1 MRLRIPHAVRHGF
14 SAPVWGVATV
24 ATLGCALPLALG
36 LVSNHNGFLWAALG
50 AFQASLANP
59 LHRYGMLRMLLI
71 GTLGAGAAALGY
83 LAASHPLAS
92 LLLFAAMGLLLARLQ
107 RYGHVAGKLGLGLA
121 VCLCLGQGSHGQS
134 DLNNAGA
141 VAALFLLGALWTTL
155 LAFMLRGLHALRTW
169 PYMPRLLAVLKVMR
183 RQARGVPRRPWLL
196 HALAC
201 VLSLGL
207 AGLFIDLL
215 ELAHGYWLSL
225 AVVILLQLNLAQ
237 GPRPLLPMALAVL
250 LASAL
255 MTVVGHSLER
265 PLLLSALLMP
275 LIFFNRAFQANHYLL
290 FAIQTTLGCLLL
302 REGLATDWQA
312 PQGRL
317 LNVVLGIALVL
328 AVASLVRGLRRL
340 AGRVAAPR
348 NGRMSGN

>member
-24 ATLGCALPLALG
+24 ATLGCALPLVLG
-36 LVSNHNGFLWAALG
+36 LVSGHNGFLWAALG
-50 AFQASLANP
+50 AFQAALANP

-71 GTLGAGAAALGY
+71 GTLGALAAALGY
-83 LAASHPLAS
+83 TAASHPLYS

-107 RYGHVAGKLGLGLA
+107 RYGNEAGKLGLGLA

-141 VAALFLLGALWTTL
+141 VAMLFLLGALWTTL
-155 LAFMLRGLHALRTW
+155 LAFILRGLHALRTW
-169 PYMPRLLAVLKVMR
+169 PYMPRLLAVLRVMR
-183 RQARGVPRRPWLL
+183 RQARSVPRQPWLL

-201 VLSLGL
+201 ILALGL

-225 AVVILLQLNLAQ
+225 TVVIMLQLNLVR
-237 GPRPLLPMALAVL
+237 GLRPLLYMALAVL
-250 LASAL
+250 LVSAL
-255 MTVVGHSLER
+255 MTAIGHSLQR
-265 PLLLSALLMP
+265 PLLLSALLLP
-275 LIFFNRAFQANHYLL
+275 VIFFNRAFQASHYLL

-302 REGLATDWQA
+302 REGLATDWQQ

-317 LNVVLGIALVL
+317 LNLVLGIVLVL
-328 AVASLVRGLRRL
+328 MVASLVQRLQGWRRRP
-340 AGRVAAPR
+340 A
-348 NGRMSGN
+348 

>member
-24 ATLGCALPLALG
+24 ATLGCALPLVLG
-36 LVSNHNGFLWAALG
+36 LVSGHNGFLWAALG
-50 AFQASLANP
+50 AFQAALANP

-71 GTLGAGAAALGY
+71 GTLGALAAALGY
-83 LAASHPLAS
+83 TAASHPLYS

-107 RYGHVAGKLGLGLA
+107 RYGNEAGKLGLGLA

-141 VAALFLLGALWTTL
+141 VAMLFLLGALWTTL
-155 LAFMLRGLHALRTW
+155 LAFILRGLHALRTW
-169 PYMPRLLAVLKVMR
+169 PYMPRLLAVLRVMR
-183 RQARGVPRRPWLL
+183 RQARSVPRQPWLL

-201 VLSLGL
+201 ILALGL

-225 AVVILLQLNLAQ
+225 TVVIMLQLNLVR
-237 GPRPLLPMALAVL
+237 GLRPLLYMALAVL
-250 LASAL
+250 LVSAL
-255 MTVVGHSLER
+255 MTAIGHSLQR
-265 PLLLSALLMP
+265 PLLLSALLLP
-275 LIFFNRAFQANHYLL
+275 VIFFNRAFQASHYLL

-302 REGLATDWQA
+302 REGLATDWLQ

-317 LNVVLGIALVL
+317 LNVVLGIVLVL
-328 AVASLVRGLRRL
+328 MMASLVQALQRVLARGRS
-340 AGRVAAPR
+340 A
-348 NGRMSGN
+348 

>member
-24 ATLGCALPLALG
+24 ATLGCALPLILG
-36 LVSNHNGFLWAALG
+36 LVSGHNGFLWAALG
-50 AFQASLANP
+50 AFQAALANP
-59 LHRYGMLRMLLI
+59 LHRYGMLRMLLM
-71 GTLGAGAAALGY
+71 GTLGALAAALGY
-83 LAASHPLAS
+83 TAASHPLYS

-107 RYGHVAGKLGLGLA
+107 RYGNEAGKLGLGLA

-141 VAALFLLGALWTTL
+141 VAMLFLLGALWTTL
-155 LAFMLRGLHALRTW
+155 LAFILRGLHALRTW
-169 PYMPRLLAVLKVMR
+169 PYMPRLLAVLRVMR
-183 RQARGVPRRPWLL
+183 RQARSVPRQPWLL

-201 VLSLGL
+201 ILALGL

-225 AVVILLQLNLAQ
+225 TVVIMLQLNLVQ
-237 GPRPLLPMALAVL
+237 GLRPLLYMALAVL
-250 LASAL
+250 LVSAL
-255 MTVVGHSLER
+255 MTAVGHSLQR
-265 PLLLSALLMP
+265 PLLLSALLLP
-275 LIFFNRAFQANHYLL
+275 VIFVNRAFQASHYLL

-302 REGLATDWQA
+302 REGLATDWQQ

-317 LNVVLGIALVL
+317 LNVALGIVLVLLMAALVQALQRAL
-328 AVASLVRGLRRL
+328 ARRR
-340 AGRVAAPR
+340 AV
-348 NGRMSGN
+348 